1 MTEHFSNSTPNFQ
14 RLYRD
19 SSQKVFAGVC
29 SGLSTYF
36 EVDVVLIRILF
47 VLSAFW
53 GLGLL
58 AYIILWVIMPKQQI
72 MTSDI
77 NRKYETNPLV
87 YQWLGGSLIFLGL
100 LLLLDNFNLNIF
112 SHFYDLLADFGFP
125 IALILVGSLMIYL
138 RFKNPEMIQQTEG
151 NENMN
156 TQEPKRLTRVMK
168 EKMIGGVCS
177 GLGYYFNIDPVIIRA
192 LAIVA
197 FFASYG
203 VAVLVYIVMMI
214 VTPKDIN

>member
-1 MTEHFSNSTPNFQ
+1 MTDNYSNIKPEFQ

-19 SSQKVFAGVC
+19 SAHNVFAGVC
-29 SGLSTYF
+29 AGLANYF
-36 EVDVVLIRILF
+36 KVDVVLIRILF

-58 AYIILWVIMPKQQI
+58 AYIILWVIMPKQQLLATEI
-72 MTSDI
+72 KK
-77 NRKYETNPLV
+77 NFETNPLV
-87 YQWLGGSLIFLGL
+87 YQWVGGAMIFLGL
-100 LLLLDNFNLNIF
+100 LLFLDNFNLNLF
-112 SHFYDLLADFGFP
+112 SHFYDFLADFGFP
-125 IALILVGSLMIYL
+125 IALIMVGSLMIYL
-138 RFKNPEMIQQTEG
+138 RFRSPELIKQTERVDD
-151 NENMN
+151 MN

-203 VAVLVYIVMMI
+203 IAVLVYIVMMI
-214 VTPKDIN
+214 ITPKENN